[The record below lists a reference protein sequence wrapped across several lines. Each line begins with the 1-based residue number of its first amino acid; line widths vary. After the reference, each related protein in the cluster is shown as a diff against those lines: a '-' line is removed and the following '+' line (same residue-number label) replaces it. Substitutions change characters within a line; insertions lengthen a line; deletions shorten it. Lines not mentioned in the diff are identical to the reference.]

1 MANIKYIFT
10 VIFSPC
16 WPRPIGSKSHNFYD
30 FPTVKANVTIYISF
44 LFSLGVKNGIKG
56 YADAI
61 VQAACAAVSSEGFIS
76 AIRRTCSNDSP
87 SCEQVC
93 MDATSQMKSKV
104 SNQGGKQLSINQKTE
119 TKW

>member
-16 WPRPIGSKSHNFYD
+16 WPRPTGSKSHNFYD
-30 FPTVKANVTIYISF
+30 FQTEKANVYFIN
-44 LFSLGVKNGIKG
+44 FSLGVKNGIKG

-87 SCEQVC
+87 SCDQVC